1 MEVFRFSILLVGGKY
16 DFRLQYINDIRHYIS
31 QFIRPWLQLQ
41 ASVLDSDIPSFRNY
55 FYA

>member
-1 MEVFRFSILLVGGKY
+1 MGVFRFSILLVGGKY
-16 DFRLQYINDIRHYIS
+16 DFRLQYIDDIRHYIS